1 MTCNDDD
8 DRRERGFILMAF
20 NLTKRVE
27 NLASIKHEQLKL
39 YEATNNLR
47 KRLISNTNR
56 MSIGHRSFFS
66 LSHSFMN

>member
-47 KRLISNTNR
+47 KRFI
-56 MSIGHRSFFS
+56 
-66 LSHSFMN
+66 